1 LQVDAIVSP
10 SRSYRQMIRGGV
22 SGAISKAGGKAI
34 QDDYEAIAPNGVQFG
49 EVVVTSGGK
58 LKCQYVI
65 HGACSSWGDG
75 FDMCKQVLGIQY
87 SRNVDPCKAFH

>member
-1 LQVDAIVSP
+1 
-10 SRSYRQMIRGGV
+10 MIRGGV